1 MAKPSAGDGHNGQG
15 DRPVAPEREVGFVGR
30 VRQEGDEAGRKK
42 RTSLEI
48 LRKEKKEV
56 GRAGRRKRTIDAAAE
71 VIRTAAVKVQQT
83 VHDQIASVVTRC
95 LAAVFE
101 ADAPEFRIVFEKK
114 RGKTQARLV
123 FVQDGKEIDPQDG
136 DAGGLLDVAAFAL
149 RLAALRLAVPRPR
162 QLLVLDEPFK
172 HLDKTRQPRAAELLM
187 ALATEL
193 NVQIVLVTHSDDLK
207 IGTVIQF

>member
-1 MAKPSAGDGHNGQG
+1 M
-15 DRPVAPEREVGFVGR
+15 APEREIGFVGR

-48 LRKEKKEV
+48 LRKEKKE
-56 GRAGRRKRTIDAAAE
+56 AAKSGRRKRTADAAAE

-101 ADAPEFRIVFEKK
+101 ADAPEFRVVFEKK

-162 QLLVLDEPFK
+162 QLLVLDEPFRMLSK
-172 HLDKTRQPRAAELLM
+172 DYSERAAALLLALSKELGI
-187 ALATEL
+187 
-193 NVQIVLVTHSDDLK
+193 QIVIVTHNENFK
-207 IGTVIQF
+207 VGKVVQF

>member
-1 MAKPSAGDGHNGQG
+1 
-15 DRPVAPEREVGFVGR
+15 
-30 VRQEGDEAGRKK
+30 
-42 RTSLEI
+42 
-48 LRKEKKEV
+48 
-56 GRAGRRKRTIDAAAE
+56 

-162 QLLVLDEPFK
+162 QLLVLDEPFRMLSK
-172 HLDKTRQPRAAELLM
+172 DYSERAAALLLALSKELGI
-187 ALATEL
+187 
-193 NVQIVLVTHSDDLK
+193 QIVMVTHNENFK
-207 IGTVIQF
+207 VGTVYQFEQGGVEKSQGGEVVSRVLDGPRKNNTKNRGKK

>member
-1 MAKPSAGDGHNGQG
+1 M
-15 DRPVAPEREVGFVGR
+15 
-30 VRQEGDEAGRKK
+30 
-42 RTSLEI
+42 
-48 LRKEKKEV
+48 
-56 GRAGRRKRTIDAAAE
+56 
-71 VIRTAAVKVQQT
+71 IRTAAVKVQQT

>member
-1 MAKPSAGDGHNGQG
+1 M
-15 DRPVAPEREVGFVGR
+15 
-30 VRQEGDEAGRKK
+30 
-42 RTSLEI
+42 
-48 LRKEKKEV
+48 
-56 GRAGRRKRTIDAAAE
+56 
-71 VIRTAAVKVQQT
+71 IRTAAVKVQQT

-101 ADAPEFRIVFEKK
+101 ADAPVFRILFEKK

-162 QLLVLDEPFK
+162 QLLVLDEPFRMLSK
-172 HLDKTRQPRAAELLM
+172 DYSERAAALLL
-187 ALATEL
+187 ALSKEL
-193 NVQIVLVTHSDDLK
+193 NIQIVIVTHNDNFK
-207 IGTVIQF
+207 VGKVVQF